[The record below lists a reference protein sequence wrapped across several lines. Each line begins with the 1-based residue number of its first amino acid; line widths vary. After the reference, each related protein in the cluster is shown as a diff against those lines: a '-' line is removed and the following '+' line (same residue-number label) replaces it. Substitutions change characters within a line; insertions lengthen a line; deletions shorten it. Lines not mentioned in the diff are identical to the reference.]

1 MLFNVHF
8 YENKT
13 VVLSQLLRS
22 IPLVDDP
29 IKIKG
34 RKGKVVDVEF
44 IDQNKINVYVI
55 FEIVKKKQP
64 LTKKDPRDRRR

>member
-22 IPLVDDP
+22 IPLIDDP

>member
-1 MLFNVHF
+1 MLFTVHF
-8 YENKT
+8 IEKKT

-22 IPLVDDP
+22 IPLIDDP

-44 IDQNKINVYVI
+44 VDQNKINVYVI

-64 LTKKDPRDRRR
+64 LAFDPKKRRR

>member
-8 YENKT
+8 YEKKT

-22 IPLVDDP
+22 IPLIDDP

-44 IDQNKINVYVI
+44 VDQNKINVYVI

-64 LTKKDPRDRRR
+64 SALDLKKRRR

>member
-64 LTKKDPRDRRR
+64 LTKDPRDRRRR